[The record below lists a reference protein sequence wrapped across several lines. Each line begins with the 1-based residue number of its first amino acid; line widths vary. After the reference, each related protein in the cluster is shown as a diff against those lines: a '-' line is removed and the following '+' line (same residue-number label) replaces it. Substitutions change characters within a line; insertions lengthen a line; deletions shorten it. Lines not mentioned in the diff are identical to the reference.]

1 MTISA
6 QSRRVAAV
14 TAGLVFFVA
23 TSAAAQPVRV
33 PLDHETT
40 VAGIGVA
47 CTGIGQTKND
57 PKWQAYPVLVEFAGP
72 GGELLADESMAL
84 SDASGGAGADRGLRR
99 SVDPAQAAA
108 GQDLPGGR
116 SSGRQN
122 GERNGQGAEAWS
134 GPLRVDLP
142 SVRRPARIRRV
153 CGGHHLGQDQSIS
166 ACRPTMTLG

>member
-6 QSRRVAAV
+6 QSRRVGAV

-57 PKWQAYPVLVEFAGP
+57 PKWQAYPVRVEFAGP
-72 GGELLADESMAL
+72 GGEYLADETLRVVDSRDQMLLEVGCEGPWILLKLTPGQRYTL
-84 SDASGGAGADRGLRR
+84 SARVTGSGAGTKDTPIT
-99 SVDPAQAAA
+99 VPTH
-108 GQDLPGGR
+108 
-116 SSGRQN
+116 
-122 GERNGQGAEAWS
+122 GQGRFVLTF
-134 GPLRVDLP
+134 PDT
-142 SVRRPARIRRV
+142 
-153 CGGHHLGQDQSIS
+153 H
-166 ACRPTMTLG
+166 

>member
-6 QSRRVAAV
+6 QSRRVGAV

-84 SDASGGAGADRGLRR
+84 SDASGAPVLTVACEGPWILLKLPPDKTYRVVGRAADRTVSGTVKAPSHGQARFVLTFPP
-99 SVDPAQAAA
+99 SGDP
-108 GQDLPGGR
+108 L
-116 SSGRQN
+116 
-122 GERNGQGAEAWS
+122 E
-134 GPLRVDLP
+134 
-142 SVRRPARIRRV
+142 
-153 CGGHHLGQDQSIS
+153 
-166 ACRPTMTLG
+166 